1 VRLCSPHRSSWTSS
15 FLRRQVSDL
24 NGNDLV
30 ARAVCATAA
39 VCAAAT
45 GVSGHVLLLT
55 VHDLPP
61 RYLVYQ
67 YSYSL
72 RSDRAHRCL
81 SPAPER
87 PFVLVSTHAVADS
100 WPYISHLHGYPSMNH
115 ARLRMPRPTRHHVRG
130 TAAIVARRPNPHT
143 SRLGGAG
150 AAWASETQD
159 HWCPWPHSILLA
171 SSPLAL

>member
-1 VRLCSPHRSSWTSS
+1 MTSS
-15 FLRRQVSDL
+15 RAQSAPLRH
-24 NGNDLV
+24 
-30 ARAVCATAA
+30 

-45 GVSGHVLLLT
+45 GVSGRVLLLT

-72 RSDRAHRCL
+72 RSDRGAHRCL
-81 SPAPER
+81 ACLSPLPSSSSSSQLTR
-87 PFVLVSTHAVADS
+87 SRTQGHT
-100 WPYISHLHGYPSMNH
+100 SHIPHGNPSMNH